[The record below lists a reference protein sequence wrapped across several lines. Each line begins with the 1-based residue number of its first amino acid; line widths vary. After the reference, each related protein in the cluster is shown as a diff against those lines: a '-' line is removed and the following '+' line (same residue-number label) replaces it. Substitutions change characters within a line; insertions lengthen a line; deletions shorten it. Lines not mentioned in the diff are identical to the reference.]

1 MEDVLVT
8 IEILI
13 KSLEQKKKIL
23 LELKDYTKKQSE
35 LLSNEVFDYAK
46 FSNIIENKQV
56 RIDSIVD
63 IDAGFI
69 PSYER
74 ISSRLK
80 SNKALYSTEIKNM
93 KKLIAEINDIQ
104 IAINVGEERNKKM
117 FADKVDVMKTGAKTY
132 RNRNDVLKKYQGNDR
147 AGRGDEISM
156 FDSKN

>member
-13 KSLEQKKKIL
+13 KSLEQKKNL
-23 LELKDYTKKQSE
+23 LLKLNEYTKKQSE
-35 LLSNEVFDYAK
+35 LLMNEPMDYAK
-46 FSNIIENKQV
+46 FNNIIENKQI
-56 RIDSIVD
+56 RIDAIVE
-63 IDAGFI
+63 IDAGFV

-80 SNKALYSTEIKNM
+80 SNKVLYTEEIKKM
-93 KKLIAEINDIQ
+93 KKLISEINDIQ

-117 FADKVDVMKTGAKTY
+117 FSDKVALMKTGAKTY

-147 AGRGDEISM
+147 ATHRENSSM

>member
-13 KSLEQKKKIL
+13 KSLEQKKKML

-35 LLSNEVFDYAK
+35 LLADEAMDYAK
-46 FSNIIENKQV
+46 FNNIIENKQV
-56 RIDSIVD
+56 RIDAIVD

-74 ISSRLK
+74 ISTRLK
-80 SNKALYSTEIKNM
+80 NNKSLYTEEIKKM
-93 KKLIAEINDIQ
+93 KKLISEINDVQ

-117 FADKVDVMKTGAKTY
+117 FSDKVALMKTGAKTY

-147 AGRGDEISM
+147 AGRGDKSSM